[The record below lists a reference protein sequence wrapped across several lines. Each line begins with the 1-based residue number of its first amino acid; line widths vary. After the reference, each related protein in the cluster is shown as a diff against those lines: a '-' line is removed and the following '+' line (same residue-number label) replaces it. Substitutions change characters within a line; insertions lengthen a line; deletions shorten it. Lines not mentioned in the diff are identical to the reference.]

1 MKNIAFPYP
10 TLFPFITKESKW
22 QSLINLE
29 SPREFKYGSGNW
41 DYGSSLEITCQL
53 SWDIK
58 NVYSEANL
66 LSIIDSSKLA
76 FVLSLGQSE
85 QTGKREKLA
94 EYKLS
99 EIKNIE
105 EPFRIKIPSKLQ
117 SSKLKIR
124 LIIYTDEVEINNF
137 KIKSGSVLYM
147 EESTLQLEGDLANFS
162 IRRTDFSKSG
172 FGEALWYVEFQAD
185 NLNETFT
192 TTTTLYLN
200 NQNQEFEKQL
210 QNDIFLQ
217 HLIKSDVITIVLSS
231 ILLTED
237 DYQFDLSAE
246 YPDDSLGAIISDWLS
261 SLNVK
266 KESDL
271 KNIRNQIINEQG
283 VFRRR
288 CQSLAS
294 SREEE

>member
-10 TLFPFITKESKW
+10 TLFPFIPKESKW

-41 DYGSSLEITCQL
+41 DYDSSLEISCQL
-53 SWDIK
+53 SWDIQ

-76 FVLSLGQSE
+76 FVLSSGQSE

-99 EIKNIE
+99 EITNKKD
-105 EPFRIKIPSKLQ
+105 PFLLKIPSKLQ
-117 SSKLKIR
+117 SSKLKIK
-124 LIIYTDEVEINNF
+124 LLVYTDEVEINTF
-137 KIKSGSVLYM
+137 KIKSGSILYM
-147 EESTLQLEGDLANFS
+147 EEATLLLEGDLANFAV
-162 IRRTDFSKSG
+162 RRKDLNKYG
-172 FGEALWYVEFQAD
+172 CADALWFVEFQAD

-200 NQNQEFEKQL
+200 NKKPDFVKQL
-210 QNDIFLQ
+210 QSDHFLI
-217 HLIKSDVITIVLSS
+217 HLIKSDVITTVLSS
-231 ILLTED
+231 ILLGED
-237 DYQFDLSAE
+237 DFQLDFSSE
-246 YPDDSLGAIISDWLS
+246 YPEDSLGKIVSDWLS

-271 KNIRNQIINEQG
+271 QNIRYQLINEQG
-283 VFRRR
+283 IFRSR
-288 CQSLAS
+288 CQNLAS
-294 SREEE
+294 SKEEE

>member
-10 TLFPFITKESKW
+10 TLFPFIAKESKW
-22 QSLINLE
+22 QSLINLD
-29 SPREFKYGSGNW
+29 SPREFKFGSGNW
-41 DYGSSLEITCQL
+41 DYDSSLEISCQL

-76 FVLSLGQSE
+76 FILSSGQSE

-105 EPFRIKIPSKLQ
+105 EPFIIKIPSKLQ

-137 KIKSGSVLYM
+137 KIKSGSILYI
-147 EESTLQLEGDLANFS
+147 EEATLFLEGDLANFAV
-162 IRRTDFSKSG
+162 RRQDLSKYG
-172 FGEALWYVEFQAD
+172 CGDALWFVEFQAD
-185 NLNETFT
+185 NLYETFT

-200 NQNQEFEKQL
+200 NKKPDFTQQL
-210 QNDIFLQ
+210 QSDQFLK
-217 HLIKSDVITIVLSS
+217 HLIKSDVITTVLSS
-231 ILLTED
+231 ILLGED
-237 DYQFDLSAE
+237 DYQLDFTCE
-246 YPDDSLGAIISDWLS
+246 YPDDSLGKIVSDWLS

-271 KNIRNQIINEQG
+271 QTIRYQLINEQG
-283 VFRRR
+283 IFRSR
-288 CQSLAS
+288 CQNLAS

>member
-10 TLFPFITKESKW
+10 TLFPFIAKESKW

-29 SPREFKYGSGNW
+29 SPREFKFGSGNW
-41 DYGSSLEITCQL
+41 DYDSSLEISCQL

-66 LSIIDSSKLA
+66 LPIIDSSKLA
-76 FVLSLGQSE
+76 FVLSSGQSE

-94 EYKLS
+94 EYKLC
-99 EIKNIE
+99 EIKNFE
-105 EPFRIKIPSKLQ
+105 EPFIIKIPSKLQ

-137 KIKSGSVLYM
+137 KIKSGSILYI
-147 EESTLQLEGDLANFS
+147 EEATLFLEGDLANFAV
-162 IRRTDFSKSG
+162 RRQDLSKYGCRDS
-172 FGEALWYVEFQAD
+172 LWFVEFQAD
-185 NLNETFT
+185 NLYETFT

-200 NQNQEFEKQL
+200 NKKQDFIQQL
-210 QNDIFLQ
+210 QSDQFLK
-217 HLIKSDVITIVLSS
+217 HLIKSDVITTVLSS
-231 ILLTED
+231 ILLAED
-237 DYQFDLSAE
+237 DYQLDFSSE
-246 YPDDSLGAIISDWLS
+246 YPDDSLGKIVSDWLN

-271 KNIRNQIINEQG
+271 QTIRYQLINEQG
-283 VFRRR
+283 IFRSR
-288 CQSLAS
+288 CQNLAS

>member
-41 DYGSSLEITCQL
+41 DYDSSLEITCQL

-66 LSIIDSSKLA
+66 LSIIDNSKLA
-76 FVLSLGQSE
+76 FVLSSGQSE

-246 YPDDSLGAIISDWLS
+246 YLDDSLGAIISDWLS